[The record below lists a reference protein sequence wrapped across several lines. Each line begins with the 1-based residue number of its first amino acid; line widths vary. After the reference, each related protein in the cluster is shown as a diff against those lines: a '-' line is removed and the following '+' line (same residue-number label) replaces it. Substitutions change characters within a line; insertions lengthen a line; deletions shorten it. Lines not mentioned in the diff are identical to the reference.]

1 MFDPDEITQA
11 SVDSLIATLSS
22 PDGLTRQK
30 ARIDL
35 VRMGEPAVDALA
47 AVLQSAPGA
56 AHWEAAKALG
66 QIASPRAAPA
76 LVDALEDDQF
86 SVRWLAAEA
95 LVALGG
101 QGLVPLL
108 RALAGR
114 PTSGLLREGAHHV
127 LHDLI
132 AKRYL
137 LEPLEVAVKPV
148 LATLDGSEPAVTVPL
163 AAERALALIE
173 GR

>member
-1 MFDPDEITQA
+1 MFDSDEVIAA

-35 VRMGEPAVDALA
+35 VRIGEPAVGALA
-47 AVLQSAPGA
+47 AVLTGTPGV

-66 QIASPRAAPA
+66 QIASPSAAPA
-76 LVDALEDDQF
+76 LVDALEDNEF

-95 LVALGG
+95 LVAVGG
-101 QGLVPLL
+101 QGLAALL
-108 RALAGR
+108 HALADR

-137 LEPLEVAVKPV
+137 LESLETAVKPV
-148 LATLDGSEPAVTVPL
+148 LAALDGSEPAVTVPG
-163 AAERALALIE
+163 AAEKALTRMGA
-173 GR
+173 

>member
-1 MFDPDEITQA
+1 MFDPDEVTKA
-11 SVDSLIATLSS
+11 SIDSLIATLGN

-35 VRMGEPAVDALA
+35 VRIGEPAVDALA
-47 AVLQSAPGA
+47 AILQSSPGV

-76 LVDALEDDQF
+76 LVRALEDDDF

-101 QGLVPLL
+101 QGLPPLL
-108 RALAGR
+108 HALSDR
-114 PTSGLLREGAHHV
+114 PTSSLLREGAHHV

-137 LEPLEVAVKPV
+137 LEAVEAAVKPV
-148 LATLDGSEPAVTVPL
+148 LAALEESEPAVTVPIV
-163 AAERALALIE
+163 AERALAHME
-173 GR
+173 A